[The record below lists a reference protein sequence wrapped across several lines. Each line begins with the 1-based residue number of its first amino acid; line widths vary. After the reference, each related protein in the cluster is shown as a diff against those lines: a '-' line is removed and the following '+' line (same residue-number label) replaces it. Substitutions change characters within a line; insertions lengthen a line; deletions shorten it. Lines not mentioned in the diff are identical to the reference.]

1 MAIQLKKKSE
11 RCVIVLG
18 ALFSLQ
24 KRPAKRNNN
33 GKEKKAELADKSRK
47 KACLKQETIEKK
59 PSLFT
64 RSK

>member
-1 MAIQLKKKSE
+1 L
-11 RCVIVLG
+11 IVLG

-33 GKEKKAELADKSRK
+33 GKAKKAELADKSRK